1 MTDRTRAD
9 AGLLALRVALGTIF
23 FLHGW
28 EKLFGGGLSFVSQML
43 EIVGWAFPAWLLF
56 AVALVELFGGL
67 ALIVGYGARLAAG
80 ILAVEM
86 VLVVI
91 LFHARQGFF
100 IDTVPSAPLAYGF
113 EFHVALVGGLICTG
127 LAGPGGL
134 RLSPGHRS
142 DGDTAEDSS
151 GE

>member
-1 MTDRTRAD
+1 MTAWDRPQT
-9 AGLLALRVALGTIF
+9 GLLALRIALGVIF

-43 EIVGWAFPAWLLF
+43 EMVGWALPAWTLV
-56 AVALVELFGGL
+56 AVALMELGGGL
-67 ALIVGYGARLAAG
+67 ALIIGFGSRLAAA

-86 VLVVI
+86 VVVVV

-113 EFHVALVGGLICTG
+113 EYHLALVGGLVCTA
-127 LAGPGGL
+127 LAGPGSP
-134 RLSPGHRS
+134 RLSLRNAG
-142 DGDTAEDSS
+142 GGAEPA
-151 GE
+151 